1 MKGRRL
7 NSKSSRARR
16 DCRQRA
22 LPPSNPVATRSSFQI
37 QALMQASR
45 GRPAPPLSNEGLR
58 KAHSGYW
65 RLTSLIAVLRS
76 NSRGGKVQTL
86 VEGQAIKHEQ
96 YGTGVVTESNN
107 ERTTIDFD
115 NHGVKKFVTSI
126 WTAELIGEPPAQPPA
141 RRRGRRKSKK
151 VAA

>member
-1 MKGRRL
+1 M
-7 NSKSSRARR
+7 
-16 DCRQRA
+16 
-22 LPPSNPVATRSSFQI
+22 
-37 QALMQASR
+37 
-45 GRPAPPLSNEGLR
+45 
-58 KAHSGYW
+58 
-65 RLTSLIAVLRS
+65 
-76 NSRGGKVQTL
+76 QTL

-115 NHGVKKFVTSI
+115 NHGVKKFGTSI